1 MMDLKLS
8 KDTVLVGFYTKPT
21 QLPSNRRV
29 SPQVKVWAVVP
40 QRAELNPHGARP
52 GGGTFR
58 GIARAD
64 FGSQRQPSADGW
76 RVRSSLPLAL
86 CSHSPTTSS
95 THCQTNRSASSLGS
109 PPS

>member
-1 MMDLKLS
+1 MALKLS
-8 KDTVLVGFYTKPT
+8 NDTVLVGFYTKPT

-52 GGGTFR
+52 GGGTCR

-64 FGSQRQPSADGW
+64 FGSPPAWLSGLSRRLSRGRPPRAPL
-76 RVRSSLPLAL
+76 RALP
-86 CSHSPTTSS
+86 
-95 THCQTNRSASSLGS
+95 
-109 PPS
+109 